1 MSEVDKFL
9 DSYESNKNGGQ
20 KPASTSVK
28 PASEVDALMQ
38 TAPPQDK
45 GFLGH
50 ARDLGLSAVK
60 SAIAVPETLVGLADI
75 PAGGRVGKFLENEGG
90 SFGFR
95 PKEAKEI
102 LGEFNTD
109 QYKEQQRQFQEVD
122 GILDKTAV
130 AIQNPSLIANTI
142 VESAAPML
150 AGGVTGR
157 AVRAVAPKVGAAAAG
172 AIGEGTMMAGA
183 QAEAIRQETDDGL
196 LAPTQA
202 GAAVATGALGTLFGY
217 LGGRVAQRFGLGDV
231 DTMIAQG
238 AKPQIV
244 AGEIAK
250 LPAKSIPRQVV
261 EGAISEGFLE
271 ELPQSISEQIIQNLA
286 LDKPWSEGVED
297 AAVMGPLA
305 GMAMGG
311 GASLYS
317 GMTRPG
323 PQDGGLPPPAAGNE
337 PPAAPPQGFTPT
349 AERPVIDEAAL
360 GRAGVFPPAP
370 APIINERALEPLPS
384 QQMGLDPAAGPMSA
398 AAALAVDTGASAT
411 MQQAAQAVDPE
422 TGEIIEAGAR
432 VPEQK
437 QATDTPE
444 QMRERLGFI
453 EQQARVNGGWDRR
466 LAEERDRLQGELAK
480 AEPAG
485 NQEPVKNES
494 PADTGLELTPP
505 AFDQE
510 AARKELASRTPEQ
523 LQYLAEKGRPGWKEA
538 ALAEIERRGAQPAVD
553 TLGDTA
559 GEGQGAPKFD
569 PKGLTPGTAA
579 YEVAF
584 QEWTD
589 IQDAARKKNEATS
602 RREENAVAT
611 KQRNGWR
618 SRVRSWFEASKDG
631 DEIVDKGTGQAYRV
645 FERVRKDGTQVKTLI
660 AVDEQGSP
668 LPEGRGATGISK
680 VGDRID
686 GLDDN
691 SLDQDFGAAN
701 LETPGQQLSAHLGA
715 LLESSEATFSPTQAP
730 MAPAQPAAA
739 MQPREKAQAPVQAGA
754 TINPAAEQQPASSG
768 VSRETVDAVKAQTAE
783 MLAKRLQGMKAGAVN
798 QIAAR
803 FLPTMGLK
811 PTASKERNIALL
823 TDGAKVNLF
832 GVAGELGVELS
843 TSFRQALE
851 ADMAG
856 TVADRA
862 AAPAPKETVVNVPQ
876 AQQVATQAEEARGQE
891 GEKAKWIK
899 ATVDKS
905 RLNGSS
911 GVQLA
916 VAPNGGVTFMGD
928 PNTSKDGRALLA
940 NYEKAL
946 AAGATQQEI
955 AAALQ
960 AQAERA
966 DTTQGRA
973 QQGNRPSTSQGAPVL
988 EQDRRP
994 MPSGLSFPSERI
1006 VTNVQGEFEALEVQA
1021 SSIGT
1026 SDGYVNFGSQYPDG
1040 RYYIESAGKSI
1051 GFANGQWG
1059 DVTPEGLKPR
1069 GTYDPDKL
1077 QTETIRVLES
1087 EGAKRRKAADNEIE
1101 AGSKSVIEKMK
1112 ARKAS
1117 ASVKEFAPETGT
1129 LGIPRAEMP
1138 QVPAKSHGGLV
1149 KHLNAQGISHE
1160 TTSVDAASLK
1170 PTQAE
1175 FSPEKVEAAKTA
1187 AGDRAVIVSS
1197 DGHIVDGHHQA
1208 LAAAEEGKQVKA
1220 IVLDAPIDQALE
1232 AVKNSPSAQ
1241 TQGARGQEG
1250 AQESRD
1256 SLIERYRKVEL
1267 FSDEEYALSDR
1278 LGEMT
1283 RAEVSAK
1290 VERGEMPVFDTGRD
1304 TFATISPS
1312 AQQPGKFQ
1320 VTRYNKGGVFGD
1332 TQYDTIEAAISDN
1345 RFKSAR
1351 ILTDVEAGARFA
1363 ESMEAESEYQ
1373 RRRAE
1378 GQSATEQ
1385 ATGRAATDAAAQPQQ
1400 PQATQADTQA
1410 APEFTTLKG
1419 RDGKTV
1425 TVRTADL
1432 EGDRKL
1438 LQTFTKD
1445 GKRKATRIHR
1455 DNLDQAGEKREQGA
1469 KEIAANPL
1477 FNVITAKDGKPFA
1490 VKAAASR
1497 ELSARGLAETHE
1509 IVSAKDAG
1517 VGDKGYVVQRR
1528 KAAEQEAT
1536 HKDPGQTAEPVTA
1549 PVIAEAI
1556 QKSARNTDFNPAE
1569 AKAWLIAE
1577 IDRAIANVPAEHAE
1591 LQAQMERERK
1601 NYFDRKAAE
1610 KKFGKGSKKIDAAS
1624 DAFDNAK
1631 DERMARLAEQIG
1643 FVTFDVP
1650 GDGKFKVVNTVEK
1663 LGEFKD
1669 KVKSSP
1675 GFAKNPDRP
1684 MSYGTGLAGGQNLEQ
1699 AIADAKK
1706 SGRTDDVLA
1715 EIGNAIEVAR
1725 LRNKGDGALLTR
1737 FQKESGGKSYDD
1749 WRAEREAE
1757 EEAAAQAAAQR
1768 EASRPTEAE
1777 QQAFMDQLLA
1787 VNAEPELQRHYA
1799 AQRAYADHRK
1809 QFLANFTGQEL
1820 RKQERFVEAA
1830 ASKFTAGRIMGLRGG
1845 QTVEVAD
1852 GALGEGG
1859 TATVYMLAPSGEFV
1873 SVESIPLERT
1883 ALYRASE
1890 AGAGPAQQAE
1900 AKRYAGPADVASRA
1914 GQIELA
1920 NRAGTIASLKA
1931 MNAQLRSIAPDEA
1944 WADANIE
1951 DSADLDAMRT
1961 QISEA
1966 LVRASRA
1973 QQAGQE
1979 SPLRKRLEEA
1989 SGQDLKAVFDAL
2001 GLAGARMT
2009 HDERVN
2015 ALMAED
2021 AQEVSDALDGVLA
2034 GAQAD
2039 TTPAEPPA
2047 LSGPRRDPTKV
2058 SAFTPYNAGDV
2069 VTLDGKDWQVQQDMG
2084 GWYLTSTGNW
2094 RGMHPTIQKIR
2105 GMNELIAEIE
2115 QAATAQAKA
2124 AEPADAPT
2132 EEEPQ
2137 PAYRLTFD
2145 QWLEQQWAGN
2155 RYRDA
2160 YLENANGDERKA
2172 KYAAASGGG
2181 ESEVSARGA
2190 YWAALMDAPRDAD
2203 VSLEMYDGL
2212 TDAQKR
2218 DASRHFFKLDDL
2230 VRDRYQREAM
2240 QKKAQED
2247 RIDREVIAPMQAE
2260 VDRLRSM
2267 NERTKSGT
2275 EAWNKRATDAANLE
2289 GLIADLRVG
2298 RITAAELPA
2307 KWRGEE
2313 GRPVAEETDEA
2324 PGQPASDRDQF
2335 IVERVDEDQR
2345 QTLTFKRGETVKV
2358 SGKYPME
2365 TGQIDGISNARQE
2378 FKVGGAWLPFG
2389 YAYKT
2394 EYDEFAAPRRELE
2407 EMIANAEKRIADGT
2421 GFQRD
2426 GYPIREAR
2434 EHAKR
2439 YGLEDYDDTL
2449 NDLAKRGQATFDRGV
2464 AEDRARMAAAEQTD
2478 RERREADAAAD
2489 AAKYAGPVK
2498 MTMDEWKRIGRDF
2511 KSFNG
2516 GNRTVMQDG
2525 RIRRVEIVK
2534 EKVEAPAT
2542 EAPAGYAA
2550 QHEALMA
2557 SVRTGK
2563 ATPEA
2568 FKASFEQVV
2577 SNEAAIKAEL
2587 SAKTKAELLR
2597 DGGPYL
2603 QMRYA
2608 NEKKDGVVDAVYRQ
2622 MIGEYA
2628 LGETVSYGI
2637 ARDSYQKAVR
2647 RMVEATDADK
2657 LAQYVRDREA
2667 AIREAEVRRT
2677 ARAEAMANPQ
2687 TLNDYRSLMNAH
2699 IREGKTRHEA
2709 FLMLTPEQR
2718 IRYDELEA
2726 EGTREAREARKRAAQ
2741 NEVRAAG
2748 QTTGGQ
2754 VIATKHTRDGH
2765 DLFVVQLAE
2774 RLSREDYNTVLAG
2787 AKRLGGRYSGF
2798 RGNGAVPGFQFRM
2811 REDAEA
2817 FLKLAGGDVA
2827 AAKDQVEQRRDAFA
2841 DDRSQTAAERLAEMA
2856 DRMEQDANAEESRY
2870 RKANTARR
2878 ARFASAALNAAAAQK
2893 AMART
2898 MRNIAQ
2904 AIQEGRAKFLDA
2916 VRTRTQ
2922 VEALLGYVRTAKGNE
2937 LRAKYPS
2944 YADQEKRKGE
2954 PATAETAGFADF
2966 PSYTA
2971 FRSDLAML
2979 GRQMLEIDGTK
2990 KLGQKLM
2997 SVADDVTDAYL
3008 EFARDNIRAVS
3019 QFGRG
3024 DALAEFANRESAER
3038 AIRQSG
3044 LVGKAIVL
3052 PIKRGQNR
3060 VILSPSEAM
3069 NRKVWAG
3076 DGDKRITLSG
3086 EFGKE
3091 LVEAIGR
3098 RGNKTNGL
3106 AVPWQFQNA
3115 YDRRKLLSRIGIETP
3130 SEFRSALREVIALQE
3145 TAVANKV
3152 REMEL
3157 AMVGRR
3163 ADGLDFFPTPAEIA
3177 DQMVEAADIKPDMA
3191 VLEPSA
3197 GMGHIA
3203 DRIREAGAEPDVVEI
3218 SAERRELLEEKGY
3231 HLAEVSDFM
3240 NMEPRKFFTY
3250 GDIFRAPDGKQGIL
3264 RGLGSMGSQRV
3275 RLEDEQGNRLGL
3287 YNRDEVVGVAH
3298 RGSWSGYDRIIM
3310 NPPFSDRRDAEHV
3323 QHAFTLLRPGGRI
3336 VAIMGEGV
3344 FFGQD
3349 KRAQDFRDW
3358 LDSVGGTSEKLPEGS
3373 FMDPSLPV
3381 QTGVNARMVVID
3393 RPAVDGGDRQPGDAD
3408 PEVAFSATFQRD
3420 RNALL
3425 TGITEKGLVRA
3436 MRLQFGGLSEVT
3448 QKMLERGR
3456 AGKRGGAVVIN
3467 TADMREVGRIVAEK
3481 TGRNLDATM
3490 RKFSTAGV
3498 VNGFYDPKS
3507 GLTFL
3512 VGPNLNPVTATA
3524 VLLHEVMHGQQ
3535 RQKIDQRAMEMVRG
3549 RESVKDPAMRG
3560 FLDRVARRMAM
3571 AGESNKASEASAY
3584 IVEQAVIEGRS
3595 AGYKFA
3601 DNAFV
3606 QWADKTLGKRVG
3618 DFLRSFVGMIRTWM
3632 LRNGLG
3638 TKTMS
3643 VDDFVG
3649 YAMAGLD
3656 RAAAGEV
3663 RAGSATAASAG
3674 DSFSRSV
3681 GDAPVQEAQRVQS
3694 AIEGKTLI
3702 EAAQFLTRSKDGA
3715 KAVVSQKVLEKLQR
3729 LEKAG
3734 VALDLKIVHRG
3745 DMAPASMANSRGYT
3759 ETGFD
3764 EKGRDIVV
3772 WLNGAD
3778 MTGRV
3783 GVEEEVLLHELVHA
3797 ATAGMVF
3804 YGTQNPNSLAGKHA
3818 RDLMA
3823 VTDAIAEHIRKR
3835 FDAADAGK
3843 ATLTEFE
3850 QDMRGG
3856 ANNAFRSDDEVLAWA
3871 LSNSEAQAYLETIPY
3886 RSGSMWSNFVEAVRN
3901 LLGLSSRNDTALSE
3915 VLRVAERILTDDAPN
3930 AGRAAFWHKRNIR
3943 MAQQQVRGSIVQ
3955 TAERGADELQ
3965 FSRSGMDGA
3974 QALAKNIGDGLK
3986 SITVQDVKKA
3996 GKHKLTDWL
4005 KLGLQFM
4012 GRRQLV
4018 DVYGDVLPLA
4028 EYDRLA
4034 AQMEADKNDV
4044 GAAADDLA
4052 RRWGKLP
4059 DESKLADLMHDA
4071 TLAQIDADDT
4081 VEHMPGDDL
4090 PKSHMLKAQF
4100 AQLSPEAQKVYRE
4113 ARDHYRKHHAEVRQA
4128 ITDRIMRSELREER
4142 RAELLKRMD
4151 DDFFKSIKGVYFPL
4165 ARFGQYVVVTKDDT
4179 GKVASV
4185 SRAETMAEAEAMRQ
4199 EMVKAFPAKDGYQVG
4214 RVILSKEFIAGR
4226 DMVGRGFMSELF
4238 NALDEQQLDPRVMAE
4253 LEDTLGQLYL
4263 SSLPDLSWAKHG
4275 IHRKGTPGFSQDA
4288 RRAFAQNTFHG
4299 ARYLAKLRYGDQMQ
4313 AELDR
4318 MQKHVDEM
4326 SALED
4331 FDQPAAQRVVDE
4343 MNKRHEAMM
4352 NPKSNPLSTALTSF
4366 GFVYYLGI
4374 SPAAAMVNLSQ
4385 TPLVAY
4391 PVLGAKWGFRKAGA
4405 ALMTASKETMEGKN
4419 DLRSRL
4425 KNEDE
4430 IAAYDEAVRTGVID
4444 VTMAHDLAGIAQGED
4459 AKVMWKIRPV
4469 MRAASFLF
4477 HHAERFNR
4485 QATFLA
4491 AYRLARDAGSKHDTA
4506 YAQAVKATYDGH
4518 FDYSAGNRPRVMQGN
4533 VAKVVLLFKQY
4544 AQNMI
4549 YTIARNA
4556 YQSVN
4561 GESPEVRREARK
4573 VFASLMTM
4581 HAAAAGVLGLP
4592 MVGTLL
4598 ALASALGGSDD
4609 EPWDAEVALRN
4620 MLADA
4625 FGPKASEV
4633 IARGFSRL
4641 TPWDV
4646 SGRVGL
4652 DKLLLPD
4659 VNESLEGQ
4667 RWAEAFATAMLGPVI
4682 GMGVN
4687 AAKGAQK
4694 MSDGDYARGLED
4706 MLPIFARN
4714 PIKAYRQYSDGEV
4727 DRTGVVIKDEVSLAG
4742 VLGQASGFSPS
4753 EIRLAFE
4760 GRSAVMSA
4768 DRRLNERRQDL
4779 MTQFARAAMEQDQS
4793 GMDEARSAIA
4803 EFNKVNPG
4811 RRITPPQLWQ
4821 SVRNRQRRIREADD
4835 GVYLPRTRRD
4845 ALEAGRFAEVG

>member
-1 MSEVDKFL
+1 MVGRKPWEEFGGEA
-9 DSYESNKNGGQ
+9 ESDG
-20 KPASTSVK
+20 
-28 PASEVDALMQ
+28 
-38 TAPPQDK
+38 K
-45 GFLGH
+45 GVVGH

-60 SAIAVPETLVGLADI
+60 SAIAVPEAVVGLADI
-75 PAGGRVGKFLENEGG
+75 PTGGRVGKFLENEGG
-90 SFGFR
+90 ALGFR
-95 PKEAKEI
+95 PREAKE
-102 LGEFNTD
+102 LLSDLHTD
-109 QYKEQQRQFQEVD
+109 QYKAQQQQFQEAD
-122 GILDKTAV
+122 GVLDKTTV
-130 AIQNPSLIANTI
+130 ALQNPSLIANAVT
-142 VESAAPML
+142 ESIAPML
-150 AGGVTGR
+150 AGGVAARGVMGATMLGQMG
-157 AVRAVAPKVGAAAAG
+157 AKGAAAAG
-172 AIGEGTMMAGA
+172 AIGEGTMMAGS

-196 LAPTQA
+196 LTPTQA

-238 AKPQIV
+238 AKPQAV
-244 AGEIAK
+244 AGEIGK

-286 LDKPWSEGVED
+286 LEKPWSEGVED
-297 AAVMGPLA
+297 AAVMGTLA

-311 GASLYS
+311 GASFYS
-317 GMTRPG
+317 GMTRPAQ
-323 PQDGGLPPPAAGNE
+323 PTEEAPPPAAEAPQDE
-337 PPAAPPQGFTPT
+337 PRGFGPA
-349 AERPVIDEAAL
+349 AERPIIDDAAL
-360 GRAGVFPPAP
+360 ARAGVFPPAP
-370 APIINERALEPLPS
+370 APIINERALETVTPS

-398 AAALAVDTGASAT
+398 AAALAVDTGASAA

-422 TGEIIEAGAR
+422 TGEILQAGAK
-432 VPEQK
+432 VAEQK
-437 QATDTPE
+437 QAIDTPD

-453 EQQARVNGGWDRR
+453 EQQARTNGGWDRR
-466 LAEERDRLQGELAK
+466 LVEERDRLQAELTKVEPVADQDPIK
-480 AEPAG
+480 NESLAAAGAEPAAQASDQ
-485 NQEPVKNES
+485 NQ
-494 PADTGLELTPP
+494 PAADETPS
-505 AFDQE
+505 AEQFDV
-510 AARKELASRTPEQ
+510 SGRTSEQ
-523 LQYLAEKGRPGWKEA
+523 LQYLSASGQPGWKEA
-538 ALAEIERRGAQPAVD
+538 ATAEIQRRDAQ
-553 TLGDTA
+553 
-559 GEGQGAPKFD
+559 
-569 PKGLTPGTAA
+569 
-579 YEVAF
+579 
-584 QEWTD
+584 
-589 IQDAARKKNEATS
+589 
-602 RREENAVAT
+602 
-611 KQRNGWR
+611 
-618 SRVRSWFEASKDG
+618 
-631 DEIVDKGTGQAYRV
+631 
-645 FERVRKDGTQVKTLI
+645 
-660 AVDEQGSP
+660 
-668 LPEGRGATGISK
+668 
-680 VGDRID
+680 
-686 GLDDN
+686 
-691 SLDQDFGAAN
+691 
-701 LETPGQQLSAHLGA
+701 
-715 LLESSEATFSPTQAP
+715 
-730 MAPAQPAAA
+730 QPAATPALSAETAQPVLVEKPTPAVAQQAEASAPTAAPVADELRQQLREVEGKILAAASDA
-739 MQPREKAQAPVQAGA
+739 MRAGGGDIEAAMKSRKVPVTLKAQRKRIKEQLQQANVPERVEVA
-754 TINPAAEQQPASSG
+754 
-768 VSRETVDAVKAQTAE
+768 AQTQE
-783 MLAKRLQGMKAGAVN
+783 
-798 QIAAR
+798 
-803 FLPTMGLK
+803 
-811 PTASKERNIALL
+811 AS
-823 TDGAKVNLF
+823 
-832 GVAGELGVELS
+832 
-843 TSFRQALE
+843 
-851 ADMAG
+851 
-856 TVADRA
+856 
-862 AAPAPKETVVNVPQ
+862 
-876 AQQVATQAEEARGQE
+876 GQE
-891 GEKAKWIK
+891 GEK
-899 ATVDKS
+899 T
-905 RLNGSS
+905 
-911 GVQLA
+911 
-916 VAPNGGVTFMGD
+916 
-928 PNTSKDGRALLA
+928 
-940 NYEKAL
+940 
-946 AAGATQQEI
+946 
-955 AAALQ
+955 
-960 AQAERA
+960 
-966 DTTQGRA
+966 
-973 QQGNRPSTSQGAPVL
+973 
-988 EQDRRP
+988 
-994 MPSGLSFPSERI
+994 
-1006 VTNVQGEFEALEVQA
+1006 
-1021 SSIGT
+1021 
-1026 SDGYVNFGSQYPDG
+1026 
-1040 RYYIESAGKSI
+1040 
-1051 GFANGQWG
+1051 
-1059 DVTPEGLKPR
+1059 
-1069 GTYDPDKL
+1069 
-1077 QTETIRVLES
+1077 
-1087 EGAKRRKAADNEIE
+1087 
-1101 AGSKSVIEKMK
+1101 
-1112 ARKAS
+1112 
-1117 ASVKEFAPETGT
+1117 FAPETGT

-1138 QVPAKSHGGLV
+1138 QVPSKSHGGLV
-1149 KHLNAQGISHE
+1149 KHLNAQGIAHE

-1175 FSPEKVEAAKTA
+1175 YSPEKVEAAKTA
-1187 AGDRAVIVSS
+1187 AGDRAVIVSG
-1197 DGHIVDGHHQA
+1197 DGHIVDGHHQV
-1208 LAAAEEGKQVKA
+1208 LAAAEQGKQVKA

-1241 TQGARGQEG
+1241 A
-1250 AQESRD
+1250 
-1256 SLIERYRKVEL
+1256 
-1267 FSDEEYALSDR
+1267 
-1278 LGEMT
+1278 
-1283 RAEVSAK
+1283 
-1290 VERGEMPVFDTGRD
+1290 
-1304 TFATISPS
+1304 ATPAPSQRSES
-1312 AQQPGKFQ
+1312 AQPGAEQP
-1320 VTRYNKGGVFGD
+1320 
-1332 TQYDTIEAAISDN
+1332 EA
-1345 RFKSAR
+1345 
-1351 ILTDVEAGARFA
+1351 L
-1363 ESMEAESEYQ
+1363 
-1373 RRRAE
+1373 
-1378 GQSATEQ
+1378 
-1385 ATGRAATDAAAQPQQ
+1385 
-1400 PQATQADTQA
+1400 
-1410 APEFTTLKG
+1410 EFTTLKD
-1419 RDGKTV
+1419 RNGKTV

-1432 EGDRKL
+1432 SSARERMPM
-1438 LQTFTKD
+1438 FTKD
-1445 GKRKATRIHR
+1445 GKRKATHIHR
-1455 DNLDQAGEKREQGA
+1455 DNLDLTGEKRAEGA

-1477 FNVITAKDGKPFA
+1477 FNIITAKDGKPFA
-1490 VKAAASR
+1490 IKAAASR
-1497 ELSARGLAETHE
+1497 ELNARGLAETHE
-1509 IVSAKDAG
+1509 VVPAG
-1517 VGDKGYVVQRR
+1517 DVQAGMKGYVVR
-1528 KAAEQEAT
+1528 KKADVSRTADAAQGPSAALPDFSVFYNDENGVRWGIPYAMRQGQQPKDIKPEFRGDWVRLSGAKWSGNRDLMPAEQQAMSERLQPGEWVDVAQPAAAAT
-1536 HKDPGQTAEPVTA
+1536 EGDTQTAEGGNGATGDQDAHQP
-1549 PVIAEAI
+1549 EAFVSDPGGSI
-1556 QKSARNTDFNPAE
+1556 DFGEITPEMALAMRRQAGKIRLQRGDDSFGERHIEIRHGDDIRRLGFNDVASFVADIARNINQVWQPGKTAQLVAIHELANDRVMFVELRGAQDEGGDYYTVRSAFPARKGFIKNKGWNLLWE
-1569 AKAWLIAE
+1569 DGRAQPSTNASSSAPFAEPAQDIAGG
-1577 IDRAIANVPAEHAE
+1577 PATIPSGQSSDETV
-1591 LQAQMERERK
+1591 AQRP
-1601 NYFDRKAAE
+1601 AA
-1610 KKFGKGSKKIDAAS
+1610 G
-1624 DAFDNAK
+1624 
-1631 DERMARLAEQIG
+1631 
-1643 FVTFDVP
+1643 DVP
-1650 GDGKFKVVNTVEK
+1650 DVRR
-1663 LGEFKD
+1663 
-1669 KVKSSP
+1669 SP
-1675 GFAKNPDRP
+1675 A
-1684 MSYGTGLAGGQNLEQ
+1684 GQN
-1699 AIADAKK
+1699 A
-1706 SGRTDDVLA
+1706 RTDDVEFPLQEAQASYAGISHSGTSRGKADADEFHAYIDAARDAGLA
-1715 EIGNAIEVAR
+1715 VA
-1725 LRNKGDGALLTR
+1725 TT
-1737 FQKESGGKSYDD
+1737 
-1749 WRAEREAE
+1749 
-1757 EEAAAQAAAQR
+1757 AAQKAA
-1768 EASRPTEAE
+1768 
-1777 QQAFMDQLLA
+1777 
-1787 VNAEPELQRHYA
+1787 V
-1799 AQRAYADHRK
+1799 
-1809 QFLANFTGQEL
+1809 
-1820 RKQERFVEAA
+1820 
-1830 ASKFTAGRIMGLRGG
+1830 
-1845 QTVEVAD
+1845 
-1852 GALGEGG
+1852 
-1859 TATVYMLAPSGEFV
+1859 
-1873 SVESIPLERT
+1873 
-1883 ALYRASE
+1883 
-1890 AGAGPAQQAE
+1890 
-1900 AKRYAGPADVASRA
+1900 
-1914 GQIELA
+1914 
-1920 NRAGTIASLKA
+1920 
-1931 MNAQLRSIAPDEA
+1931 
-1944 WADANIE
+1944 
-1951 DSADLDAMRT
+1951 
-1961 QISEA
+1961 
-1966 LVRASRA
+1966 
-1973 QQAGQE
+1973 
-1979 SPLRKRLEEA
+1979 
-1989 SGQDLKAVFDAL
+1989 
-2001 GLAGARMT
+2001 
-2009 HDERVN
+2009 
-2015 ALMAED
+2015 
-2021 AQEVSDALDGVLA
+2021 
-2034 GAQAD
+2034 
-2039 TTPAEPPA
+2039 
-2047 LSGPRRDPTKV
+2047 
-2058 SAFTPYNAGDV
+2058 
-2069 VTLDGKDWQVQQDMG
+2069 
-2084 GWYLTSTGNW
+2084 
-2094 RGMHPTIQKIR
+2094 
-2105 GMNELIAEIE
+2105 E
-2115 QAATAQAKA
+2115 QAT
-2124 AEPADAPT
+2124 
-2132 EEEPQ
+2132 
-2137 PAYRLTFD
+2137 
-2145 QWLEQQWAGN
+2145 
-2155 RYRDA
+2155 
-2160 YLENANGDERKA
+2160 
-2172 KYAAASGGG
+2172 
-2181 ESEVSARGA
+2181 
-2190 YWAALMDAPRDAD
+2190 
-2203 VSLEMYDGL
+2203 
-2212 TDAQKR
+2212 
-2218 DASRHFFKLDDL
+2218 
-2230 VRDRYQREAM
+2230 
-2240 QKKAQED
+2240 
-2247 RIDREVIAPMQAE
+2247 
-2260 VDRLRSM
+2260 
-2267 NERTKSGT
+2267 
-2275 EAWNKRATDAANLE
+2275 
-2289 GLIADLRVG
+2289 ADLRAEYLRQYRRLMSVRSGTYSGYVAG
-2298 RITAAELPA
+2298 RSGLNSKQADKRNSAYDRAIDTFVAWQKASQDSPRKAAMAARTPEQIQADQQAAESVRQE
-2307 KWRGEE
+2307 KE
-2313 GRPVAEETDEA
+2313 GRKESRDRKLMERILSWKKGGEPVAIT
-2324 PGQPASDRDQF
+2324 
-2335 IVERVDEDQR
+2335 
-2345 QTLTFKRGETVKV
+2345 K
-2358 SGKYPME
+2358 
-2365 TGQIDGISNARQE
+2365 
-2378 FKVGGAWLPFG
+2378 
-2389 YAYKT
+2389 
-2394 EYDEFAAPRRELE
+2394 
-2407 EMIANAEKRIADGT
+2407 IANLAGVNYGK
-2421 GFQRD
+2421 D
-2426 GYPIREAR
+2426 GYPTSIKLAPTD
-2434 EHAKR
+2434 
-2439 YGLEDYDDTL
+2439 GSTLTDDKF
-2449 NDLAKRGQATFDRGV
+2449 DLAALFREKGMSVPDSKRRVRELVDAVR
-2464 AEDRARMAAAEQTD
+2464 AES
-2478 RERREADAAAD
+2478 AAD
-2489 AAKYAGPVK
+2489 G
-2498 MTMDEWKRIGRDF
+2498 
-2511 KSFNG
+2511 
-2516 GNRTVMQDG
+2516 
-2525 RIRRVEIVK
+2525 
-2534 EKVEAPAT
+2534 EASLS
-2542 EAPAGYAA
+2542 A

-2741 NEVRAAG
+2741 TDVRAAG

-2754 VIATKHTRDGH
+2754 IIATKHTRDRH
-2765 DLFVVQLAE
+2765 DLFVVQLAD

-2787 AKRLGGRYSGF
+2787 AKRLGGRYSAF
-2798 RGNGAVPGFQFRM
+2798 RGNGAVPGFQFRT

-2817 FLKLAGGDVA
+2817 FLKLAGGDVS

-2841 DDRSQTAAERLAEMA
+2841 DDMSQTAAERLVEMA
-2856 DRMEQDANAEESRY
+2856 DRMEQEANAEESRD

-2904 AIQEGRAKFLDA
+2904 AIQDGKAKFLDA

-2922 VEALLGYVRTAKGNE
+2922 VEALLGYVRTAKDNE

-2944 YADQEKRKGE
+2944 YAEQEKRKGE

-3008 EFARDNIRAVS
+3008 EFARNNIRAVS

-3024 DALAEFANRESAER
+3024 DALAEFASRDDAER
-3038 AIRQSG
+3038 AIRRSG

-3060 VILSPSEAM
+3060 VILSPSESM
-3069 NRKVWAG
+3069 SRKVWAG

-3130 SEFRSALREVIALQE
+3130 SEFRSALREVIGLQE

-3177 DQMVEAADIKPDMA
+3177 DQMVEAAEITPDMA

-3218 SAERRELLEEKGY
+3218 SADRRELLEEKGY
-3231 HLAEVSDFM
+3231 HVAEVNDFM
-3240 NMEPRKFFTY
+3240 NMEPRSFFTY

-3264 RGLGSMGSQRV
+3264 RGLGGMGSQRV

-3323 QHAFTLLRPGGRI
+3323 RHAYTLLRPGGRV

-3358 LDSVGGTSEKLPEGS
+3358 LESVGGTSEKLPEGS
-3373 FMDPSLPV
+3373 FMDPALPV

-3393 RPAVDGGDRQPGDAD
+3393 RPTVDGGDRQPGDAD
-3408 PEVAFSATFQRD
+3408 PEVAFSATSPRD

-3436 MRLQFGGLSEVT
+3436 MRLQFGELSEVT

-3456 AGKRGGAVVIN
+3456 AGKRGGAIVIN

-3481 TGRNLDATM
+3481 TGRDLDSTM

-3549 RESVKDPAMRG
+3549 RESVKDPAMRA

-3571 AGESNKASEASAY
+3571 AGESNKASEASTY

-3595 AGYKFA
+3595 AGYQFA
-3601 DNAFV
+3601 DNAFLL
-3606 QWADKTLGKRVG
+3606 WADKTLGKRVG
-3618 DFLRSFVGMIRTWM
+3618 DFLRSFLGMVRTWA
-3632 LRNGLG
+3632 LRNGMG
-3638 TKTMS
+3638 TKTMTI
-3643 VDDFVG
+3643 DDFVG
-3649 YAMAGLD
+3649 YAMAGMD
-3656 RAAAGEV
+3656 RAADGEV
-3663 RAGSATAASAG
+3663 RGRSVTVSASMGQDEQFRETERAYGGREAWQQARDAGRTKLNYGQWVQVRTPAFKAWFGDWENGRDFQGARSPDGSTSATGQRAAG
-3674 DSFSRSV
+3674 DS
-3681 GDAPVQEAQRVQS
+3681 GVQ
-3694 AIEGKTLI
+3694 
-3702 EAAQFLTRSKDGA
+3702 D
-3715 KAVVSQKVLEKLQR
+3715 
-3729 LEKAG
+3729 
-3734 VALDLKIVHRG
+3734 
-3745 DMAPASMANSRGYT
+3745 
-3759 ETGFD
+3759 
-3764 EKGRDIVV
+3764 
-3772 WLNGAD
+3772 
-3778 MTGRV
+3778 
-3783 GVEEEVLLHELVHA
+3783 
-3797 ATAGMVF
+3797 
-3804 YGTQNPNSLAGKHA
+3804 
-3818 RDLMA
+3818 
-3823 VTDAIAEHIRKR
+3823 
-3835 FDAADAGK
+3835 
-3843 ATLTEFE
+3843 
-3850 QDMRGG
+3850 
-3856 ANNAFRSDDEVLAWA
+3856 
-3871 LSNSEAQAYLETIPY
+3871 
-3886 RSGSMWSNFVEAVRN
+3886 
-3901 LLGLSSRNDTALSE
+3901 
-3915 VLRVAERILTDDAPN
+3915 
-3930 AGRAAFWHKRNIR
+3930 AGRARAVHDMVLDPDTNEPRVFLHGTRDDIAAFDLNHRNRKDAGWLGRGVYVTSDNFLAESYSNIKAGEAGANVMPLFVR
-3943 MAQQQVRGSIVQ
+3943 ATSPYMATLKDKQ
-3955 TAERGADELQ
+3955 TASRYSQAQIDTVTGRMKAAGHDGAALVFGDGTVELVVFDPRQVKSATGNRGTFDPDNDDIR
-3965 FSRSGMDGA
+3965 FSRSGLENA
-3974 QALAKNIGDGLK
+3974 RQAAKNIGDGLK

-4005 KLGLQFM
+4005 KLGLQFL

-4044 GAAADDLA
+4044 GASADDLA

-4081 VEHMPGDDL
+4081 VEYAPGDDL
-4090 PKSHMLKAQF
+4090 LKSHMLKAQF

-4275 IHRKGTPGFSQDA
+4275 IHRKGTPGFSNDA
-4288 RRAFAQNTFHG
+4288 RRAFAQNAFHG

-4326 SALED
+4326 SAIEG

-4391 PVLGAKWGFRKAGA
+4391 PVMGAKWGFRKAGA
-4405 ALMTASKETMEGKN
+4405 ALMAASKETMEGKN

-4425 KNEDE
+4425 KSEDE

-4556 YQSVN
+4556 YQSVK

-4625 FGPKASEV
+4625 FGPKTSEV

-4714 PIKAYRQYSDGEV
+4714 PIKAYRQYSEGEV

-4793 GMDEARSAIA
+4793 GMAEARSAIA

-4821 SVRNRQRRIREADD
+4821 SVRNRQRRIRESED

-4845 ALEAGRFAEVG
+4845 VLDVGRFAEAV